1 MVKTRRKPAA
11 EILALHDGG
20 QRCRPSKGGR
30 CPEHKGGRCP
40 LALRE
45 EFARVVEDLGGAEGL
60 AQSFPAIR
68 EAVREAIDGALPA
81 DAEDVFRPR
90 VERRLAPLF
99 RMAGLDLNARLG
111 LVTFAIL
118 HRTWEAQ
125 RVFIEALGE
134 ELHQAGKAARG
145 R

>member
-11 EILALHDGG
+11 EV
-20 QRCRPSKGGR
+20 
-30 CPEHKGGRCP
+30 
-40 LALRE
+40 LALRQGFE
-45 EFARVVEDLGGAEGL
+45 QAVEDLGGVEGL
-60 AQSFPAIR
+60 AQSFPAVR
-68 EAVREAIDGALPA
+68 RAVMEAIDGALPSN
-81 DAEDVFRPR
+81 AEDVFRPR

-99 RMAGLDLNARLG
+99 RMAGLDLGARLG

-125 RVFIEALGE
+125 RLFLESLGE
-134 ELHQAGKAARG
+134 ELHGAVKGKSR

>member
-11 EILALHDGG
+11 EVLALRDGG
-20 QRCRPSKGGR
+20 RRSRPSKGGQ
-30 CPEHKGGRCP
+30 CP

-45 EFARVVEDLGGAEGL
+45 EFARVVEDLGGVEGL
-60 AQSFPAIR
+60 AQSFPAVR
-68 EAVREAIDGALPA
+68 RAVMEAIDGALPA
-81 DAEDVFRPR
+81 NAEDVFRPR

-99 RMAGLDLNARLG
+99 RMAGLDMDARLG

-125 RVFIEALGE
+125 RLFLEALGE
-134 ELHQAGKAARG
+134 ELHQAARG
-145 R
+145 ESRR